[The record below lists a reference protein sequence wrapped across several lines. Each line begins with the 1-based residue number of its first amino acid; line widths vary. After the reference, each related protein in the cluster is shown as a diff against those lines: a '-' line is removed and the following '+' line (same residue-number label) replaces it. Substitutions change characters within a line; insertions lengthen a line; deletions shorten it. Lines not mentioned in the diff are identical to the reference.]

1 VLFLSKR
8 THPSTFPISPEK
20 STHAGV
26 FTMAV
31 GAHGGQL
38 STHIVWTFRQKKTL
52 GMRRDVLISQRHVCV
67 CIRYAVAHTD
77 CLDREKFASP
87 LDLVAATT
95 KERRHTECRMS
106 VRPSVRVRLSRV
118 AAAKTR
124 TLILKHWWHKKKDKR
139 DTANVT
145 RLT

>member
-1 VLFLSKR
+1 MLFLSKR

-38 STHIVWTFRQKKTL
+38 STHIVWTFRQKKRL
-52 GMRRDVLISQRHVCV
+52 GMRRDVLISQRRVCV
-67 CIRYAVAHTD
+67 CIGCAHT
-77 CLDREKFASP
+77 LTVYTKRSLHRPSNSSP
-87 LDLVAATT
+87 PRQK
-95 KERRHTECRMS
+95 KEDTQNVGCPS
-106 VRPSVRVRLSRV
+106 VRPSVRLSRV

-124 TLILKHWWHKKKDKR
+124 TLILKHWWHKKDKR

>member
-1 VLFLSKR
+1 MLFLSKR

-20 STHAGV
+20 SPHAGV

-38 STHIVWTFRQKKTL
+38 STHIVWTFRQKKRL

-67 CIRYAVAHTD
+67 CIGYAHT
-77 CLDREKFASP
+77 LTVYTKRSLHRSSNSSP
-87 LDLVAATT
+87 PRQK
-95 KERRHTECRMS
+95 KEDTQNVGCPS
-106 VRPSVRVRLSRV
+106 VRPSVRPSFARRGGENAHSNFETLV
-118 AAAKTR
+118 AQ
-124 TLILKHWWHKKKDKR
+124 KKDKR